1 MSGISRF
8 VEIYQFYWMLRS
20 NYHQELAW
28 KDAAEARQSR
38 ARAEAQAHA
47 QAEAML
53 RANPSGQ
60 LGNAELDDAD
70 SLKDAGLM

>member
-28 KDAAEARQSR
+28 QDAAEARQSR
-38 ARAEAQAHA
+38 ARAEAQAYA
-47 QAEAML
+47 QMEAML

-60 LGNAELDDAD
+60 LGNAELDDAEN
-70 SLKDAGLM
+70 LKDAGLI